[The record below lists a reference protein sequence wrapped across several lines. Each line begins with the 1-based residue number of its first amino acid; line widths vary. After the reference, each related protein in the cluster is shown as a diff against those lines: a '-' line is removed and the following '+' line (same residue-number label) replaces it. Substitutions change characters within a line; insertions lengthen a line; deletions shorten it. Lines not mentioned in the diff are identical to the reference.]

1 MIMHTAIPRILVAG
15 THSGC
20 GKTTIATGLM
30 AALVARGIRVQPF
43 KTGPDFIDPS
53 HHTLICGRPSRN
65 LDICMMG
72 ETGIKRTFAEASAG
86 ADIAVIEGAM
96 GLFDG
101 REGSDTASAA
111 HVARVLNAPV
121 ILVVDVHAVSR
132 SIHATIKG
140 FRDFDPRVKIAGV
153 IYNRGGSERHRQM
166 IAEEEFVPALGWVP
180 RQPDAEVKSRHLGL
194 LMASESPALK
204 KYGSV
209 IAETCNLDRI
219 LSLARAAPPLAVPE
233 TAVSKAR
240 PKKNRPVIAV
250 ARDAAFCFYYQDNID
265 RLARAGAEI
274 REFSPV
280 AGEIPEADAIYLGGG
295 YPELHA
301 AALEKS
307 KSTKAIRSL
316 AEDGM
321 PVYGECGGLMYL
333 CGSLETEGK
342 EFKMAGVLPGR
353 AVMTKR
359 LAALG
364 YVNGVFSKS
373 AGLWPG
379 TVAVRGHEF
388 HYSKVECD
396 RDARFAIRLRQGSGI
411 DSGNDGLTEHAAIGA
426 YTHAYFSDTFCK
438 KFIAAAAAYRK
449 NAGRK

>member
-1 MIMHTAIPRILVAG
+1 M
-15 THSGC
+15 
-20 GKTTIATGLM
+20 
-30 AALVARGIRVQPF
+30 
-43 KTGPDFIDPS
+43 
-53 HHTLICGRPSRN
+53 
-65 LDICMMG
+65 
-72 ETGIKRTFAEASAG
+72 
-86 ADIAVIEGAM
+86 
-96 GLFDG
+96 LF
-101 REGSDTASAA
+101 
-111 HVARVLNAPV
+111 
-121 ILVVDVHAVSR
+121 R
-132 SIHATIKG
+132 S
-140 FRDFDPRVKIAGV
+140 
-153 IYNRGGSERHRQM
+153 
-166 IAEEEFVPALGWVP
+166 
-180 RQPDAEVKSRHLGL
+180 
-194 LMASESPALK
+194 
-204 KYGSV
+204 SV

>member
-1 MIMHTAIPRILVAG
+1 
-15 THSGC
+15 
-20 GKTTIATGLM
+20 
-30 AALVARGIRVQPF
+30 
-43 KTGPDFIDPS
+43 
-53 HHTLICGRPSRN
+53 
-65 LDICMMG
+65 
-72 ETGIKRTFAEASAG
+72 
-86 ADIAVIEGAM
+86 
-96 GLFDG
+96 
-101 REGSDTASAA
+101 
-111 HVARVLNAPV
+111 
-121 ILVVDVHAVSR
+121 
-132 SIHATIKG
+132 
-140 FRDFDPRVKIAGV
+140 
-153 IYNRGGSERHRQM
+153 M

-209 IAETCNLDRI
+209 IAETCDLDRI
-219 LSLARAAPPLAVPE
+219 LAIARAAPPLAVPE
-233 TAVSKAR
+233 TVASKAR
-240 PKKNRPVIAV
+240 PKKDRPVIAV

-301 AALEKS
+301 SVLAKS
-307 KSTKAIRSL
+307 KSTKAIRSF
-316 AEDGM
+316 AEDAM

-342 EFKMAGVLPGR
+342 EYKVAGILPGR

-364 YVNGVFSKS
+364 YVNGAFSKS
-373 AGLWPG
+373 ASLWPG
-379 TVAVRGHEF
+379 TVVVRGHEF

-396 RDARFAIRLRQGSGI
+396 RDARFALRLENGTGI
-411 DSGNDGLTEHAAIGA
+411 GDGNDGLTEHAAIGA
-426 YTHAYFSDTFCK
+426 YTHVYFSDAFCK
-438 KFIAAAAAYRK
+438 KFVAAAAAYR
-449 NAGRK
+449 NAREKR